1 MTITGIKKSFII
13 YGFHNYNII
22 LTIRADKMEEYINLF
37 EKIIAKTSP
46 KVEYMDIRMGLGDN
60 TSILMKDGNVDEIN
74 TGMSL
79 GARIRVL
86 NNGAWGFAYTTD
98 LSKLNDI
105 TQTALKLS
113 TSLKG
118 DVKLSETEVIKD
130 KVEVDVKIPFKDITI
145 EEKKDIMKDAADAA
159 SIEKVNSTTV
169 SYADS
174 EVNEL
179 FMNSEGSQI
188 QVKTSRVRMA
198 LNASATDGEIIQF
211 GHGSLGGVKG
221 FEVIA
226 NADIEEFGRSIA
238 EKSVRLLDAK
248 PAPSG
253 QFPVIADS
261 ELTGVLIHE
270 ALGHA
275 VEGDLILQNDSI
287 LKGKLGQ
294 QIASDIVN
302 IFDDAS
308 LRQGFGYYP
317 YDVEGV
323 KTKPNQLVKDGKLV
337 SLLNSR
343 STASK
348 LGMNSSGNA
357 RSLISDQPIVRMSNT
372 YLEPGDMEVEELF
385 EDIDNGIYLKG
396 SRGGQVDTGKGIFQ
410 FNAAE
415 GYMIENGE
423 ITTPLRDVS
432 LSGNILET
440 LKNIDAIGND
450 FKLSVGFCGKDG
462 QTAPVGDGG
471 PHTRILNALV
481 GGMG

>member
-1 MTITGIKKSFII
+1 
-13 YGFHNYNII
+13 
-22 LTIRADKMEEYINLF
+22 MEEYIDLF
-37 EKIIAKTSP
+37 EKIMAETNP
-46 KVEYMDIRMGLGDN
+46 QVDYMDIRLGLGNN
-60 TSILMKDGNVDEIN
+60 TSILMKDGNVDEVN

-98 LSKLNDI
+98 LSKLNEI

-118 DVKLSETEVIKD
+118 DVKLSESEIIKD
-130 KVEVDVKIPFKDITI
+130 KVEVDVKIPFKDISI

-159 SIEKVNSTTV
+159 SIDKVNSTTA

-179 FMNSEGSQI
+179 FMNSEGSEI

-226 NADIEEFGRSIA
+226 NADIEEFGRNIG
-238 EKSVRLLDAK
+238 EKAVRLLDAK

-253 QFPVIADS
+253 QFPVVADS

-287 LKGKLGQ
+287 LKGKLGE

-308 LRQGFGYYP
+308 LSDGFGYYP

-323 KTKPNQLVKDGKLV
+323 KTKPNQLVKDGKLI

-348 LGMNSSGNA
+348 LGMKSSGNA
-357 RSLISDQPIVRMSNT
+357 RSLIADQPIVRMSNT
-372 YLEPGDMEVEELF
+372 YLQPGDMEVDELF

-415 GYMIENGE
+415 GYLIESGE

>member
-1 MTITGIKKSFII
+1 
-13 YGFHNYNII
+13 
-22 LTIRADKMEEYINLF
+22 MEEYIDLF
-37 EKIIAKTSP
+37 EKVIAKTIPQVDYIDVRAGMSN
-46 KVEYMDIRMGLGDN
+46 N
-60 TSILMKDGNVDEIN
+60 TSILMKDGDVDEIN
-74 TGMSL
+74 TGISL

-86 NNGAWGFAYTTD
+86 KNGAWGFAYTTD
-98 LSKLNDI
+98 LSKLNEI
-105 TQTALKLS
+105 TDTAIQLS
-113 TSLKG
+113 NSLTG
-118 DVKLSETEVIKD
+118 DVELSESEVIKD
-130 KVEVDVKIPFKDITI
+130 KVKVDVKIPFNDISI
-145 EEKKDIMKDAADAA
+145 EEKKEIMKDANDAA

-169 SYADS
+169 SYSDG
-174 EVNEL
+174 EINEI
-179 FMNSEGSQI
+179 FMNSEGSEI
-188 QVKTSRVRMA
+188 QTVTSKIRMA

-211 GHGSLGGVKG
+211 GHGSIGGVKG
-221 FEVIA
+221 FELIRET
-226 NADIEEFGRSIA
+226 DIEGFGREIG
-238 EKSVRLLDAK
+238 EKAVRLLEAEA
-248 PAPSG
+248 APSG
-253 QFPVIADS
+253 KYPVIADPQ
-261 ELTGVLIHE
+261 LTGVLIHE

-287 LKGKLGQ
+287 LKDKMGEM
-294 QIASDIVN
+294 IASDIVN

-308 LRQGFGYYP
+308 LKDGFGYYP

-343 STASK
+343 ETASK
-348 LGMNSSGNA
+348 FGMKSSGNA
-357 RSLISDQPIVRMSNT
+357 RSIISDQPIVRMSNT
-372 YLEPGDMEVEELF
+372 YLQPGDSSFEELF
-385 EDIDNGIYLKG
+385 EDVDDGIYLKG

-415 GYMIENGE
+415 GYLIKNGE

-450 FKLSVGFCGKDG
+450 FELSVGFCGKDG

>member
-1 MTITGIKKSFII
+1 MRDI
-13 YGFHNYNII
+13 
-22 LTIRADKMEEYINLF
+22 MEEYIDLF
-37 EKIIAKTSP
+37 EKIIAKTIPQVDYIDVRAGMSN
-46 KVEYMDIRMGLGDN
+46 N
-60 TSILMKDGNVDEIN
+60 TSILMKDGDVDEIN
-74 TGMSL
+74 TGISL

-86 NNGAWGFAYTTD
+86 KNGAWGFAYTTD
-98 LSKLNDI
+98 LSKLNEI
-105 TQTALKLS
+105 TDTAIQLS
-113 TSLKG
+113 NSLTG
-118 DVKLSETEVIKD
+118 DVELSESEVIKD
-130 KVEVDVKIPFKDITI
+130 KVKVDVKIPFNDISI
-145 EEKKDIMKDAADAA
+145 EEKKEIMKDANDAA

-169 SYADS
+169 SYSDG
-174 EVNEL
+174 EINEI
-179 FMNSEGSQI
+179 FMNSEGSEI
-188 QVKTSRVRMA
+188 QTVTSKIRMA
-198 LNASATDGEIIQF
+198 LNASATDGEIILF
-211 GHGSLGGVKG
+211 GHGSIGGVKG
-221 FEVIA
+221 FELIRET
-226 NADIEEFGRSIA
+226 DIEGFGREIG
-238 EKSVRLLDAK
+238 EKAVRLLEAEA
-248 PAPSG
+248 APSG
-253 QFPVIADS
+253 KYPVIADPQ
-261 ELTGVLIHE
+261 LTGVLIHE

-287 LKGKLGQ
+287 LKDKMGEM
-294 QIASDIVN
+294 IASDIVN

-308 LRQGFGYYP
+308 LKDGFGYYP

-343 STASK
+343 ETASK
-348 LGMNSSGNA
+348 FGMKSSGNA
-357 RSLISDQPIVRMSNT
+357 RSIISDQPIVRMSNT
-372 YLEPGDMEVEELF
+372 YLQPGDSNFEELF
-385 EDIDNGIYLKG
+385 EDVDDGIYLKG

-415 GYMIENGE
+415 GYLIKNGE

-450 FKLSVGFCGKDG
+450 FELSVGFCGKDG

>member
-1 MTITGIKKSFII
+1 
-13 YGFHNYNII
+13 
-22 LTIRADKMEEYINLF
+22 MEEYISLF
-37 EKIIAKTSP
+37 EKVLHKTTP
-46 KVEYMDIRMGLGDN
+46 NVDYIDIRCGIGEN

-79 GARIRVL
+79 GTRIRVL

-98 LSKLNDI
+98 LSKLNEI
-105 TQTALKLS
+105 TETAIKLS
-113 TSLKG
+113 NSLKG
-118 DVKLSETEVIKD
+118 DVKLCESEIVKD
-130 KVEVDVKIPFKDITI
+130 NIAVDVKIPFKDISI
-145 EEKKDIMKDAADAA
+145 DEKNDLLKDASDAA
-159 SIEKVNSTTV
+159 TIDKVNSTTA
-169 SYADS
+169 SYSDS
-174 EVNEL
+174 EVNEV
-179 FMNSEGSQI
+179 FMNSEGSEI

-221 FEVIA
+221 FEAIA
-226 NADIEEFGRSIA
+226 EHDMEEFGRNIA
-238 EKSVRLLDAK
+238 EKAVRLLDAE

-253 QFPVIADS
+253 QFPVIADP

-287 LKGKLGQ
+287 LKGKLGE
-294 QIASDIVN
+294 QIASEIVN

-308 LRQGFGYYP
+308 LKEGFGYYP
-317 YDVEGV
+317 YDVEGI

-343 STASK
+343 ETASQ
-348 LGMNSSGNA
+348 LGMTSSGNA
-357 RSLISDQPIVRMSNT
+357 RSIISEKPIVRMSNT
-372 YLEPGDMEVEELF
+372 YLQPGDNSFEELL
-385 EDIDNGIYLKG
+385 EDIPNGIYLKG

-415 GYMIENGE
+415 GYLIENGE
-423 ITTPLRDVS
+423 LTTPVRDVS

>member
-1 MTITGIKKSFII
+1 
-13 YGFHNYNII
+13 
-22 LTIRADKMEEYINLF
+22 MEEYIDLF
-37 EKIIAKTSP
+37 EKIIAKTIP
-46 KVEYMDIRMGLGDN
+46 QVDYMDIRYGMSDN
-60 TSILMKDGNVDEIN
+60 NSILMKDGEIDEIN

-86 NNGAWGFAYTTD
+86 KNGAWGFAFTTD
-98 LSKLNDI
+98 LSKLDEI
-105 TQTALKLS
+105 TNTAIKLS
-113 TSLKG
+113 DSLTG
-118 DVKLSETEVIKD
+118 DVKLSESEIVKD
-130 KVEVDVKIPFKDITI
+130 KIAVDVKIPFKDISI
-145 EEKKDIMKDAADAA
+145 DEKKEIMKEANDAA
-159 SIEKVNSTTV
+159 SIDKVNSTTV
-169 SYADS
+169 SYSDG
-174 EVNEL
+174 EITEL
-179 FMNSEGSQI
+179 FMNSEGSEI
-188 QVKTSRVRMA
+188 QTKTSKVRMA

-221 FEVIA
+221 FELIED
-226 NADIEEFGRSIA
+226 ADIEKFGREIG
-238 EKSVRLLDAK
+238 EKAVRLLDAK

-253 QFPVIADS
+253 TFPVIADP

-287 LKGKLGQ
+287 LKDKLGET
-294 QIASDIVN
+294 IASDIVN

-308 LRQGFGYYP
+308 RKDGFGYYP

-323 KTKPNQLVKDGKLV
+323 RTKPNQLVKNGNLI

-343 STASK
+343 ETAAK
-348 LGMNSSGNA
+348 LGMQSSGNA
-357 RSLISDQPIVRMSNT
+357 RSIISDQPIVRMSNT
-372 YLEPGDMEVEELF
+372 YLQPGDNSVEELF
-385 EDIDNGIYLKG
+385 EDITDGIYLKG

-415 GYMIENGE
+415 GYLIKDGE
-423 ITTPLRDVS
+423 ISTPVRDVS

>member
-1 MTITGIKKSFII
+1 
-13 YGFHNYNII
+13 
-22 LTIRADKMEEYINLF
+22 MEEYISLF
-37 EKIIAKTSP
+37 ENIIAKTSP
-46 KVEYMDIRMGLGDN
+46 KVDYMDIRFGMGDN

-79 GARIRVL
+79 GTRIRVL
-86 NNGAWGFAYTTD
+86 KNGAWGFAYTTD
-98 LSKLNDI
+98 LSKINEI
-105 TQTALKLS
+105 TETALKLS
-113 TSLKG
+113 DSLKG
-118 DVKLSETEVIKD
+118 DVELTESEIIKD
-130 KVEVDVKIPFKDITI
+130 KVEVDVKTPFKDVSI
-145 EEKKDIMKDAADAA
+145 EEKKDIMKSANDAATID
-159 SIEKVNSTTV
+159 KVNSTTV

-179 FMNSEGSQI
+179 FMNSEGSEI

-221 FEVIA
+221 FEIIQD
-226 NADIEEFGRSIA
+226 ADIEEFGRNIS
-238 EKSVRLLDAK
+238 EKAVRLLEAK

-253 QFPVIADS
+253 QFTVIADP

-275 VEGDLILQNDSI
+275 TEGDLILQNDSI
-287 LKGKLGQ
+287 LKDKIGEK
-294 QIASDIVN
+294 IASDIVN

-308 LRQGFGYYP
+308 RKDGFGYYP

-323 KTKPNQLVKDGKLV
+323 RTKPNQLVKNGELI

-343 STASK
+343 ETSSK
-348 LGMNSSGNA
+348 LGMKSSGNA
-357 RSLISDQPIVRMSNT
+357 RSLIADQPIVRMSNT
-372 YLEPGDMEVEELF
+372 YLQPGDNTFEELL
-385 EDIDNGIYLKG
+385 EDIPNGMYLKG

-450 FKLSVGFCGKDG
+450 FKLSVGFCGKGG

>member
-1 MTITGIKKSFII
+1 
-13 YGFHNYNII
+13 
-22 LTIRADKMEEYINLF
+22 MEEYIDLF
-37 EKIIAKTSP
+37 EKVIAKTSSQ
-46 KVEYMDIRMGLGDN
+46 VDYIDIRAGVGDN
-60 TSILMKDGNVDEIN
+60 TSILMKDGDVDEIN

-79 GARIRVL
+79 AARVRVL
-86 NNGAWGFAYTTD
+86 NNGAWGFAYTTE
-98 LSKLNDI
+98 LSKIDEI
-105 TQTALKLS
+105 TNTAIKFS
-113 TSLKG
+113 NSLKG
-118 DVKLSETEVIKD
+118 DVKLSETDIIKD
-130 KVEVDVKIPFKDITI
+130 KIAVDVKIPFKDISI
-145 EEKKDIMKDAADAA
+145 EEKKDIMKQANDAAYID
-159 SIEKVNSTTV
+159 KVNSTTV
-169 SYADS
+169 SYGDS
-174 EVNEL
+174 EVNSL
-179 FMNSEGSQI
+179 FMNSEGSEI

-198 LNASATDGEIIQF
+198 LNASATNGEIIQF

-226 NADIEEFGRSIA
+226 DEDIEQFGRNIG
-238 EKSVRLLDAK
+238 EKAVRLLEAK

-253 QFPVIADS
+253 NFPVIADP
-261 ELTGVLIHE
+261 ELTGVLVHE

-287 LKGKLGQ
+287 LKDKIGS

-308 LRQGFGYYP
+308 LKEGFGYYP
-317 YDVEGV
+317 YDVEGI
-323 KTKPNQLVKDGKLV
+323 KTAPNQLVKDGKLV

-343 STASK
+343 ETASK
-348 LGMNSSGNA
+348 LNMKSSGNA
-357 RSLISDQPIVRMSNT
+357 RSSIADQPIVRMSNT
-372 YLEPGDMEVEELF
+372 FLQPGDNTFEELI
-385 EDIDNGIYLKG
+385 EDIPDGIYLKG

-415 GYMIENGE
+415 GYLIKDGE

-462 QTAPVGDGG
+462 QTAPVSDGG

>member
-1 MTITGIKKSFII
+1 
-13 YGFHNYNII
+13 
-22 LTIRADKMEEYINLF
+22 MEEYIDLF
-37 EKIIAKTSP
+37 ENVIAKTSK
-46 KVEYMDIRMGLGDN
+46 KVDYIDIRSGIGES
-60 TSILMKDGNVDEIN
+60 TSILMKDSNVDEIN

-98 LSKLNDI
+98 LSKINEI
-105 TQTALKLS
+105 TETAIKLS
-113 TSLKG
+113 KSLKG
-118 DVKLSETEVIKD
+118 DVKLSDTEVVND
-130 KVEVDVKIPFKDITI
+130 KIAVDVKIPFKDISI
-145 EEKKDIMKDAADAA
+145 DEKKEIMKDASDAA
-159 SIEKVNSTTV
+159 TIKKVNSTTIGYV
-169 SYADS
+169 DS
-174 EVNEL
+174 EINEL
-179 FMNSEGSQI
+179 FMNSEGSQV

-211 GHGSLGGVKG
+211 GHGSMGGVKG
-221 FEVIA
+221 FEAIA
-226 NADIEEFGRSIA
+226 DKDIEEFGRNIG
-238 EKSVRLLDAK
+238 EKAVRLLDAK

-253 QFPVIADS
+253 KFPVIADP

-287 LKGKLGQ
+287 LKDKIGET
-294 QIASDIVN
+294 IASDIVN

-308 LRQGFGYYP
+308 LKEGFGYYP

-323 KTKPNQLVKDGKLV
+323 KTKPNQLVKDGKLI

-343 STASK
+343 ETASQ
-348 LGMNSSGNA
+348 LGMKSSGNA
-357 RSLISDQPIVRMSNT
+357 RSIISDKPIVRMSNT
-372 YLEPGDMEVEELF
+372 YLQPGDMAFEELI
-385 EDIDNGIYLKG
+385 EDLEDGIYLKG

-415 GYMIENGE
+415 GYLIENGE
-423 ITTPLRDVS
+423 LTTPLRDVS

-440 LKNIDAIGND
+440 LKNIDAIGDD

>member
-1 MTITGIKKSFII
+1 
-13 YGFHNYNII
+13 
-22 LTIRADKMEEYINLF
+22 MEEYINLF
-37 EKIIAKTSP
+37 ENVIEKTTP
-46 KVEYMDIRMGLGDN
+46 KVDYVDIRSGISDS
-60 TSILMKDGNVDEIN
+60 TSILMKDGTVEEIN
-74 TGMSL
+74 SGMSL

-98 LSKLNDI
+98 LSKINDI
-105 TQTALKLS
+105 TETAIELS
-113 TSLKG
+113 KSLEG
-118 DVKLSETEVIKD
+118 NVKLSESNVIKD
-130 KVEVDVKIPFKDITI
+130 NVEVDVKIPFKDISVD
-145 EEKKDIMKDAADAA
+145 EKKEIMKEASDAAT
-159 SIEKVNSTTV
+159 IEKVNSTTAGY
-169 SYADS
+169 SDI
-174 EVNEL
+174 ETREL
-179 FMNSEGSQI
+179 FMNSEGSEI
-188 QVKTSRVRMA
+188 QVKTSRVRLA
-198 LNASATDGEIIQF
+198 LNASATNGEIIQF

-221 FEVIA
+221 FEVISEK
-226 NADIEEFGRSIA
+226 DIEEFGRNIG
-238 EKSVRLLDAK
+238 EKAVRLLDAK

-253 QFPVIADS
+253 RFPVIADN

-287 LKGKLGQ
+287 LKGKLGE

-302 IFDDAS
+302 IFDDATIKD
-308 LRQGFGYYP
+308 GFGYYP

-323 KTKPNQLVKDGKLV
+323 KTKPNQLVKDGKLI

-343 STASK
+343 ETATEFD
-348 LGMNSSGNA
+348 MQSSGNA
-357 RSLISDQPIVRMSNT
+357 RSIIADKPIVRMSNT
-372 YLEPGDMEVEELF
+372 YLQPGDNSFEELL
-385 EDIDNGIYLKG
+385 EDIPNGIYLKG

-415 GYMIENGE
+415 GYLIENGE
-423 ITTPLRDVS
+423 LKTPLRDVS

-450 FKLSVGFCGKDG
+450 FKLSVGFCGKGG

>member
-1 MTITGIKKSFII
+1 MLSKI
-13 YGFHNYNII
+13 NNRLI
-22 LTIRADKMEEYINLF
+22 LLRDKMEEYIDLF
-37 EKIIAKTSP
+37 EKVIAKTSP
-46 KVEYMDIRMGLGDN
+46 KVDYIDIRTGMGEN

-98 LSKLNDI
+98 LSKINEV
-105 TQTALKLS
+105 TETAIKFS
-113 TSLKG
+113 NSLKG
-118 DVKLSETEVIKD
+118 DVTLSESEIIKD
-130 KVEVDVKIPFKDITI
+130 KIAIDVKIPFKDVSI
-145 EEKKDIMKDAADAA
+145 EEKKDIMKEANDAAT
-159 SIEKVNSTTV
+159 IEKVNSTTT
-169 SYADS
+169 SYVDS
-174 EVNEL
+174 EVDEL

-188 QVKTSRVRMA
+188 EVKTSRVRMA

-221 FEVIA
+221 FELIK
-226 NADIEEFGRSIA
+226 NADIEEFGRNIGDKA
-238 EKSVRLLDAK
+238 VRLLEAK

-253 QFPVIADS
+253 QFPVIADP

-287 LKGKLGQ
+287 LKDKIGT

-308 LRQGFGYYP
+308 LREGFGYYP

-323 KTKPNQLVKDGKLV
+323 KTKPNQLVKDGKLI

-343 STASK
+343 ETASK
-348 LGMNSSGNA
+348 LNMKSSGNA
-357 RSLISDQPIVRMSNT
+357 RSIIADQPIVRMSNT
-372 YLEPGDMEVEELF
+372 YIQPGENSFEELF
-385 EDIDNGIYLKG
+385 EDISDGIYLKG

-415 GYMIENGE
+415 GYLIKDGE

-471 PHTRILNALV
+471 PHTRIQNALV

>member
-1 MTITGIKKSFII
+1 
-13 YGFHNYNII
+13 
-22 LTIRADKMEEYINLF
+22 MEEYINLF
-37 EKIIAKTSP
+37 ENVIAKTSP
-46 KVEYMDIRMGLGDN
+46 KVDYVDIRCGMGDN

-79 GARIRVL
+79 GTRIRVL

-98 LSKLNDI
+98 ISKIDEI
-105 TQTALKLS
+105 TETALKLS
-113 TSLKG
+113 NSLKG
-118 DVKLSETEVIKD
+118 DVTLSESDIIKD
-130 KVEVDVKIPFKDITI
+130 KVEVDVKIPFKDISI
-145 EEKKDIMKDAADAA
+145 EEKSEIMKEANDAATID
-159 SIEKVNSTTV
+159 KVNSTTV

-179 FMNSEGSQI
+179 FMNSEGSEI
-188 QVKTSRVRMA
+188 QVKTSRLRMA
-198 LNASATDGEIIQF
+198 LNASATNGEIIQF

-221 FEVIA
+221 YEIIKD
-226 NADIEEFGRSIA
+226 ADIEEFGRKIG
-238 EKSVRLLDAK
+238 EKAVRLLDAK

-253 QFPVIADS
+253 QFPVVADS

-275 VEGDLILQNDSI
+275 TEGDLILQNDSI
-287 LKGKLGQ
+287 LKDKLGE

-308 LRQGFGYYP
+308 RKDGFGYFP
-317 YDVEGV
+317 YDVEGI
-323 KTKPNQLVKDGKLV
+323 KTKPNQLVKDGKLI

-343 STASK
+343 ETSSK
-348 LGMNSSGNA
+348 LGMSSSGNA
-357 RSLISDQPIVRMSNT
+357 RSLIADQPIVRMSNT
-372 YLEPGDMEVEELF
+372 YLQPGDMEVDELF
-385 EDIDNGIYLKG
+385 EDIEHGMYLKG

-415 GYMIENGE
+415 GYLIENGE

-462 QTAPVGDGG
+462 QTVPVGDGG

>member
-1 MTITGIKKSFII
+1 
-13 YGFHNYNII
+13 
-22 LTIRADKMEEYINLF
+22 MEEHIDLF
-37 EKIIAKTSP
+37 EKVIEKTTP
-46 KVEYMDIRMGLGDN
+46 KVDYMDIRSGIGN
-60 TSILMKDGNVDEIN
+60 STSIIMKDGDVEEIN

-98 LSKLNDI
+98 LSKINEI
-105 TQTALKLS
+105 TETAIKLS
-113 TSLKG
+113 KSLKG
-118 DVKLSETEVIKD
+118 DVELSESEVIKD
-130 KVEVDVKIPFKDITI
+130 KIAVDVEIPFKDISI
-145 EEKKDIMKDAADAA
+145 EEKKEIMKEANDAATID
-159 SIEKVNSTTV
+159 KVNSTTV
-169 SYADS
+169 GYADT

-188 QVKTSRVRMA
+188 QIKTSRVRMA
-198 LNASATDGEIIQF
+198 LNASATNGEIIQF
-211 GHGSLGGVKG
+211 GHGSMGGVKG
-221 FEVIA
+221 FEAIA
-226 NADIEEFGRSIA
+226 GRDIEEFGRTIG
-238 EKSVRLLDAK
+238 EKAVRLLDAK
-248 PAPSG
+248 SAPSG
-253 QFPVIADS
+253 KFPVIADP
-261 ELTGVLIHE
+261 ELTGVLVHE

-287 LKGKLGQ
+287 LKDKVGEM
-294 QIASDIVN
+294 IASDIVN

-308 LRQGFGYYP
+308 LKEGFGFYP

-323 KTKPNQLVKDGKLV
+323 KTKPNQLVKDGKLI

-343 STASK
+343 ETSSQ
-348 LGMNSSGNA
+348 LNMQSSGNA
-357 RSLISDQPIVRMSNT
+357 RSIISEKPIVRMSNT
-372 YLEPGDMEVEELF
+372 YLQPGDNTFEELI
-385 EDIDNGIYLKG
+385 EDIPDGIYLKG

-415 GYMIENGE
+415 GYLIENGE
-423 ITTPLRDVS
+423 KTTPLRDVS

>member
-1 MTITGIKKSFII
+1 MRDI
-13 YGFHNYNII
+13 
-22 LTIRADKMEEYINLF
+22 MEEYIDLF
-37 EKIIAKTSP
+37 EKIIAKTIPQVDYIDVRAGMSN
-46 KVEYMDIRMGLGDN
+46 N
-60 TSILMKDGNVDEIN
+60 TSILMKDGDVDEIN
-74 TGMSL
+74 TGISL

-86 NNGAWGFAYTTD
+86 KNGAWGFAYTTD
-98 LSKLNDI
+98 LSKLNEI
-105 TQTALKLS
+105 TDTAIQLS
-113 TSLKG
+113 NSLTG
-118 DVKLSETEVIKD
+118 DVELSESEVIKD
-130 KVEVDVKIPFKDITI
+130 KVKVDVKIPFKDISI
-145 EEKKDIMKDAADAA
+145 EEKKEIMKDANDAA

-169 SYADS
+169 SYSDG
-174 EVNEL
+174 EINEI
-179 FMNSEGSQI
+179 FMNSEGSEI
-188 QVKTSRVRMA
+188 QTVTSKIRMA

-211 GHGSLGGVKG
+211 GHGSIGGVKG
-221 FEVIA
+221 FELIRET
-226 NADIEEFGRSIA
+226 DIEGFGREIG
-238 EKSVRLLDAK
+238 EKAVRLLEAEA
-248 PAPSG
+248 APSG
-253 QFPVIADS
+253 KYPVIADPQ
-261 ELTGVLIHE
+261 LTGVLIHE

-287 LKGKLGQ
+287 LKDKMGEM
-294 QIASDIVN
+294 IASDIVN

-308 LRQGFGYYP
+308 LKDGFGYYP

-323 KTKPNQLVKDGKLV
+323 RTKPNQLVKDGKLV

-343 STASK
+343 ETASK
-348 LGMNSSGNA
+348 FGMKSSGNA
-357 RSLISDQPIVRMSNT
+357 RSIISDQPIVRMSNT
-372 YLEPGDMEVEELF
+372 YLQPGDSSFEELF
-385 EDIDNGIYLKG
+385 EDVDDGIYLKG

-415 GYMIENGE
+415 GYLIKNGE

-450 FKLSVGFCGKDG
+450 FELSVGFCGKDG

>member
-1 MTITGIKKSFII
+1 
-13 YGFHNYNII
+13 
-22 LTIRADKMEEYINLF
+22 MEEYINLF
-37 EKIIAKTSP
+37 ENIIAKTTP
-46 KVEYMDIRMGLGDN
+46 KVDYIDIRCGIGEN
-60 TSILMKDGNVDEIN
+60 NSIVMKDGNVDEIN

-98 LSKLNDI
+98 LSKINEI
-105 TQTALKLS
+105 TKTAIKLS
-113 TSLKG
+113 SSLKG
-118 DVKLSETEVIKD
+118 DVKLTETEVIKD
-130 KVEVDVKIPFKDITI
+130 KIAVDVKIPLKDISI
-145 EEKKDIMKDAADAA
+145 EEKKEMMKTAVDAATID
-159 SIEKVNSTTV
+159 KVNSTTAAYV
-169 SYADS
+169 DS
-174 EVNEL
+174 EINEL
-179 FMNSEGSQI
+179 FLNSEGSEI

-211 GHGSLGGVKG
+211 GHGSMGGVKG
-221 FEVIA
+221 YEVIA
-226 NADIEEFGRSIA
+226 ERDLEEFGRSIG
-238 EKSVRLLDAK
+238 EKAVRLLDAK

-253 QFPVIADS
+253 QFPVIADP

-287 LKGKLGQ
+287 LKNKLGK

-308 LRQGFGYYP
+308 LKEGFGYYP

-323 KTKPNQLVKDGKLV
+323 KTKPNQLVKDGQLI

-343 STASK
+343 ETASQ
-348 LGMNSSGNA
+348 LGMKSSGNA
-357 RSLISDQPIVRMSNT
+357 RSIIADKPIVRMSNT
-372 YLEPGDMEVEELF
+372 YLQPGDKTFEELI
-385 EDIDNGIYLKG
+385 EDIPDGIYLKG

-415 GYMIENGE
+415 GYLIENGQL
-423 ITTPLRDVS
+423 TTPLRDVS

>member
-1 MTITGIKKSFII
+1 
-13 YGFHNYNII
+13 
-22 LTIRADKMEEYINLF
+22 MEEYIDLF
-37 EKIIAKTSP
+37 ENIIAKTRQ
-46 KVEYMDIRMGLGDN
+46 KVDYMDIRFGMGDN

-98 LSKLNDI
+98 LSKIDEI
-105 TQTALKLS
+105 TETALKLS
-113 TSLKG
+113 KSLKG
-118 DVKLSETEVIKD
+118 DVKLSESEIIKD
-130 KVEVDVKIPFKDITI
+130 KIEVDVKIPFKDVSI
-145 EEKKDIMKDAADAA
+145 EEKKDIMKEANDAAT
-159 SIEKVNSTTV
+159 IYKVNSTTV
-169 SYADS
+169 SYSDS

-179 FMNSEGSQI
+179 FMNSEGSEI
-188 QVKTSRVRMA
+188 QVKTDRVRMA

-221 FEVIA
+221 FEVISEV
-226 NADIEEFGRSIA
+226 DIEEFGRNIG
-238 EKSVRLLDAK
+238 EKAVRLLDAK

-253 QFPVIADS
+253 QFPVIADP

-275 VEGDLILQNDSI
+275 TEGDLILQNDSI
-287 LKGKLGQ
+287 LKGKIGEK
-294 QIASDIVN
+294 IASNIVN

-308 LRQGFGYYP
+308 RKDGFGYYP

-323 KTKPNQLVKDGKLV
+323 KTKPNQLVKNGELI

-343 STASK
+343 ETASK
-348 LGMNSSGNA
+348 LGMESSGNA
-357 RSLISDQPIVRMSNT
+357 RSIIADQPIVRMSNT
-372 YLEPGDMEVEELF
+372 YLQPGDNTFEELI
-385 EDIDNGIYLKG
+385 EDLPNGMYLKG

-415 GYMIENGE
+415 GYLIENGE
-423 ITTPLRDVS
+423 IKTPLRDVS

>member
-1 MTITGIKKSFII
+1 
-13 YGFHNYNII
+13 
-22 LTIRADKMEEYINLF
+22 MEEYIDLF
-37 EKIIAKTSP
+37 ENIIAKTRQ
-46 KVEYMDIRMGLGDN
+46 KVDYMDIRFGMGDN
-60 TSILMKDGNVDEIN
+60 TSILMKDGDVDEIN
-74 TGMSL
+74 TGISL

-86 NNGAWGFAYTTD
+86 KNGAWGFAYTTD
-98 LSKLNDI
+98 LSKLNEI
-105 TQTALKLS
+105 TDTAIQLS
-113 TSLKG
+113 NSLTG
-118 DVKLSETEVIKD
+118 DVELSESEVIKD
-130 KVEVDVKIPFKDITI
+130 KVKVDVKIPFKDISI
-145 EEKKDIMKDAADAA
+145 EEKKEIMKDANDAA

-169 SYADS
+169 SYSDG
-174 EVNEL
+174 EINEI
-179 FMNSEGSQI
+179 FMNSEGSEI
-188 QVKTSRVRMA
+188 QTVTSKIRMA

-211 GHGSLGGVKG
+211 GHGSIGGVKG
-221 FEVIA
+221 FELIRET
-226 NADIEEFGRSIA
+226 DIEGFGREIG
-238 EKSVRLLDAK
+238 EKAVRLLEAEA
-248 PAPSG
+248 APSG
-253 QFPVIADS
+253 KYPVIADPQ
-261 ELTGVLIHE
+261 LTGVLIHE

-287 LKGKLGQ
+287 LKDKMGEM
-294 QIASDIVN
+294 IASDIVN

-308 LRQGFGYYP
+308 LKDGFGYYP

-343 STASK
+343 ETASK
-348 LGMNSSGNA
+348 FGMKSSGNA
-357 RSLISDQPIVRMSNT
+357 RSIISDQPIVRMSNT
-372 YLEPGDMEVEELF
+372 YLQPGDSNFEELF
-385 EDIDNGIYLKG
+385 EDVDDGIYLKG

-415 GYMIENGE
+415 GYLIKNGE

-450 FKLSVGFCGKDG
+450 FELSVGFCGKDG

>member
-1 MTITGIKKSFII
+1 
-13 YGFHNYNII
+13 
-22 LTIRADKMEEYINLF
+22 MEEYISLF
-37 EKIIAKTSP
+37 ENIIAKTSP
-46 KVEYMDIRMGLGDN
+46 KVDYMDIRFGMGDN

-79 GARIRVL
+79 GTRIRVL
-86 NNGAWGFAYTTD
+86 KNGAWGFAYTTD
-98 LSKLNDI
+98 LSKINEI
-105 TQTALKLS
+105 TETSLKLS
-113 TSLKG
+113 DSLKG
-118 DVKLSETEVIKD
+118 DVELTESEIIKD
-130 KVEVDVKIPFKDITI
+130 KVEVDVKTPFKDVSI
-145 EEKKDIMKDAADAA
+145 EEKKDIMKSANDASTID
-159 SIEKVNSTTV
+159 KVNSTTV

-179 FMNSEGSQI
+179 FMNSEGSEI

-221 FEVIA
+221 FEIIQD
-226 NADIEEFGRSIA
+226 ADIEEFGRNIG
-238 EKSVRLLDAK
+238 EKAVRLLEAK

-253 QFPVIADS
+253 QFTVIADP

-275 VEGDLILQNDSI
+275 TEGDLILQNDSI
-287 LKGKLGQ
+287 LKDKIGEK
-294 QIASDIVN
+294 IASGIVN

-308 LRQGFGYYP
+308 RKDGFGYYP

-323 KTKPNQLVKDGKLV
+323 RTKPNQLVKNGELI

-343 STASK
+343 ETSSK
-348 LGMNSSGNA
+348 LGMKSSGNA
-357 RSLISDQPIVRMSNT
+357 RSLIADQPIVRMSNT
-372 YLEPGDMEVEELF
+372 YLQPGDNTFEELL
-385 EDIDNGIYLKG
+385 EDIPNGMYLKG

-440 LKNIDAIGND
+440 LKNIDAIGDD
-450 FKLSVGFCGKDG
+450 FKLSVGFCGKGG

>member
-1 MTITGIKKSFII
+1 
-13 YGFHNYNII
+13 
-22 LTIRADKMEEYINLF
+22 
-37 EKIIAKTSP
+37 
-46 KVEYMDIRMGLGDN
+46 
-60 TSILMKDGNVDEIN
+60 
-74 TGMSL
+74 
-79 GARIRVL
+79 
-86 NNGAWGFAYTTD
+86 
-98 LSKLNDI
+98 
-105 TQTALKLS
+105 
-113 TSLKG
+113 
-118 DVKLSETEVIKD
+118 
-130 KVEVDVKIPFKDITI
+130 VKIPFKDVSI
-145 EEKKDIMKDAADAA
+145 EEKKDIMKDANDAA
-159 SIEKVNSTTV
+159 TIEKVNSTTV

-179 FMNSEGSQI
+179 FMNSEGSEI
-188 QVKTSRVRMA
+188 QVKTDRVRMA

-221 FEVIA
+221 FELISE
-226 NADIEEFGRSIA
+226 ADIEEFGRNIG
-238 EKSVRLLDAK
+238 EKAVRLLDAK

-253 QFPVIADS
+253 QFPVIADP

-275 VEGDLILQNDSI
+275 TEGDLILQNDSI
-287 LKGKLGQ
+287 LKDKISEK
-294 QIASDIVN
+294 IASDIVN

-308 LRQGFGYYP
+308 RKDGFGYYP

-323 KTKPNQLVKDGKLV
+323 KTKPNQLVKNGELI

-343 STASK
+343 ETASK
-348 LGMNSSGNA
+348 LGMKSSGNA
-357 RSLISDQPIVRMSNT
+357 RSIIADQPIVRMSNT
-372 YLEPGDMEVEELF
+372 YLQPGDNTFEELL
-385 EDIDNGIYLKG
+385 EDIPNGMYLKG

-415 GYMIENGE
+415 GYLIEDGE

>member
-1 MTITGIKKSFII
+1 
-13 YGFHNYNII
+13 
-22 LTIRADKMEEYINLF
+22 MEEYINLF
-37 EKIIAKTSP
+37 ENVIAKTSP
-46 KVEYMDIRMGLGDN
+46 KVDYIDIRFAMGET
-60 TSILMKDGNVDEIN
+60 TSILMKDGKVDEIN
-74 TGMSL
+74 TGMSQ

-86 NNGAWGFAYTTD
+86 NNGAWGFAFTTD
-98 LSKLNDI
+98 LSKINEI
-105 TQTALKLS
+105 TETALKLS
-113 TSLKG
+113 ASLKG
-118 DVKLSETEVIKD
+118 DVNLSESDIIKD
-130 KVEVDVKIPFKDITI
+130 KVEIDVKIPFNEISV
-145 EEKKDIMKDAADAA
+145 EEKKDIMKEANDAATID
-159 SIEKVNSTTV
+159 KVNSTTV

-174 EVNEL
+174 EADQL
-179 FMNSEGSQI
+179 FMNSDGSEI
-188 QVKTSRVRMA
+188 HIKTSRGRMA
-198 LNASATDGEIIQF
+198 LNASATNGEIIQF

-221 FEVIA
+221 FEIIA
-226 NADIEEFGRSIA
+226 DADIEKFGRNIG
-238 EKSVRLLDAK
+238 EKAVRLLDAS

-253 QFPVIADS
+253 QFPVIADP

-287 LKGKLGQ
+287 LKDKIGT

-308 LRQGFGYYP
+308 LRDGFGYYP
-317 YDVEGV
+317 YDAEGV
-323 KTKPNQLVKDGKLV
+323 KTKPNQLVKDGKLI

-348 LGMNSSGNA
+348 LGMASSGNA
-357 RSLISDQPIVRMSNT
+357 RSNIADQPIVRMSNT
-372 YLEPGDMEVEELF
+372 FLQPGDREVDELF
-385 EDIDNGIYLKG
+385 EDIDYGIYLKG

-415 GYMIENGE
+415 GYLIEKGE
-423 ITTPLRDVS
+423 KTTALRDVS

-440 LKNIDAIGND
+440 LKNIDAIAND
-450 FKLSVGFCGKDG
+450 FKLSVGFCGKGG

>member
-1 MTITGIKKSFII
+1 MRDT
-13 YGFHNYNII
+13 
-22 LTIRADKMEEYINLF
+22 MEEYIDLF
-37 EKIIAKTSP
+37 EKIIAKTIP
-46 KVEYMDIRMGLGDN
+46 QVDYMDVRAGMSNN
-60 TSILMKDGNVDEIN
+60 TSILMKDGDVDEIN
-74 TGMSL
+74 TGISL

-86 NNGAWGFAYTTD
+86 KNGAWGFAYTTD
-98 LSKLNDI
+98 LSKLNEI
-105 TQTALKLS
+105 TDTAIQLS
-113 TSLKG
+113 NSLTG
-118 DVKLSETEVIKD
+118 DVELSESEVIKD
-130 KVEVDVKIPFKDITI
+130 KVKVDVKIPFKDISI
-145 EEKKDIMKDAADAA
+145 EEKKEIMKDANDAA

-169 SYADS
+169 SYSDG
-174 EVNEL
+174 EINEI
-179 FMNSEGSQI
+179 FMNSEGSEI
-188 QVKTSRVRMA
+188 QTFTSKIRMA

-211 GHGSLGGVKG
+211 GHGSIGGVKG
-221 FEVIA
+221 FELIRET
-226 NADIEEFGRSIA
+226 DIEGFGREIG
-238 EKSVRLLDAK
+238 EKAVRLLEAEA
-248 PAPSG
+248 APSG
-253 QFPVIADS
+253 KYPVIADPQ
-261 ELTGVLIHE
+261 LTGVLIHE

-287 LKGKLGQ
+287 LKDKMGEM
-294 QIASDIVN
+294 IASDIVN

-308 LRQGFGYYP
+308 LKDGFGYYP

-343 STASK
+343 ETASK
-348 LGMNSSGNA
+348 FGMKSSGNA
-357 RSLISDQPIVRMSNT
+357 RSIISDQPIVRMSNT
-372 YLEPGDMEVEELF
+372 YLQPGDSSFEELF
-385 EDIDNGIYLKG
+385 EDVDDGIYLKG

-415 GYMIENGE
+415 GYLIKNGE

-450 FKLSVGFCGKDG
+450 FELSVGFCGKDG